1 MWPGGSCVNC
11 CSNVAFSKKGRLVAV
26 NETPETQSA
35 TLRVLIV
42 DDNAAAAQTTGWMVE
57 MMDCEFSLSHSPQDA
72 LAAGGYAPDIA
83 LLDIG
88 LPGMDGFDL
97 CKAMRAL
104 PEFAN
109 TVFVAQTGWEG
120 ESYRRR
126 ADEAGF
132 HHYLVKPVPYETLE
146 GVIAG
151 IRAQR

>member
-1 MWPGGSCVNC
+1 MWRAGSRVNC
-11 CSNVAFSKKGRLVAV
+11 CSNMAFSKKDMLVAV
-26 NETPETQSA
+26 NEIPETLGT

-57 MMDCEFSLSHSPQDA
+57 MMDCEFQLSHSPQEA

-104 PEFAN
+104 PEFAR

-132 HHYLVKPVPYETLE
+132 HHYLVKPVPYEMLE
-146 GVIAG
+146 GLIAD

>member
-1 MWPGGSCVNC
+1 
-11 CSNVAFSKKGRLVAV
+11 VAL
-26 NETPETQSA
+26 NDTPEQSGA

-57 MMDCEFSLSHSPQDA
+57 MMDCEFRLSHSPEDA
-72 LAAGGYAPDIA
+72 LKATDYRPHIA

-97 CKAMRAL
+97 CKAMHAV
-104 PEFAN
+104 PEFAD

-120 ESYRRR
+120 ETYRRR

-132 HHYLVKPVPYETLE
+132 HHYLVKPVPYEKLE
-146 GVIAG
+146 SVIAD
-151 IRAQR
+151 IRMSRQVAG

>member
-1 MWPGGSCVNC
+1 V
-11 CSNVAFSKKGRLVAV
+11 VAL

-57 MMDCEFSLSHSPQDA
+57 MMDCEFQLAHSPEEA
-72 LAAGGYAPDIA
+72 LKATGDRPHIA

-97 CKAMRAL
+97 CKAMRAM
-104 PEFAN
+104 PEFAD
-109 TVFVAQTGWEG
+109 TIFVAQTGWEG
-120 ESYRRR
+120 ETYRRK

-132 HHYLVKPVPYETLE
+132 HHYLVKPVPFEKLE
-146 GVIAG
+146 GVIAD
-151 IRAQR
+151 IRAKT

>member
-1 MWPGGSCVNC
+1 
-11 CSNVAFSKKGRLVAV
+11 VARPQRCKLLLCRGFLPKKGKVVAL
-26 NETPETQSA
+26 NDTPESQGS

-57 MMDCEFSLSHSPQDA
+57 MMDCEFQLAHSADEA
-72 LAAGGYAPDIA
+72 LKAGDYRPHIA

-97 CKAMRAL
+97 CKAMRSA
-104 PEFAN
+104 PEYAD

-120 ESYRRR
+120 ETYRRR

-132 HHYLVKPVPYETLE
+132 HHYLVKPVPFEKLE
-146 GVIAG
+146 SVIAG
-151 IRAQR
+151 IRAGV

>member
-1 MWPGGSCVNC
+1 MALND
-11 CSNVAFSKKGRLVAV
+11 
-26 NETPETQSA
+26 TPEQQGA

-57 MMDCEFSLSHSPQDA
+57 MMDCEFFLAHSPEEA
-72 LAAGGYAPDIA
+72 LKSSCKPHIA

-97 CKAMRAL
+97 CKAMRAMS
-104 PEFAN
+104 EFAD

-120 ESYRRR
+120 ETYRRR

-132 HHYLVKPVPYETLE
+132 HHYLVKPVPYEKLE
-146 GVIAG
+146 GVIAD
-151 IRAQR
+151 IRANS